1 MNSKDFVA
9 NSFNTNTKRYG
20 IDDGDLNIV
29 NSYFTKQ
36 GWELLTREQF
46 RAIASLIRT
55 RNKFLA
61 DNPNHDLRKK
71 HETAL
76 FVQLS
81 IYDYLDD
88 DTATQTK
95 KLARY
100 FGGNEERLQQSN
112 SRIKDS
118 VRGVDNAHI
127 QATKVMLPLF
137 ISAPQLKKM
146 RANKGITSTAHTG
159 VDNDLGEKTQTN
171 LSDEEAGE

>member
-9 NSFNTNTKRYG
+9 NSFINNPQRYG

-61 DNPNHDLRKK
+61 DNPNYDLRKK
-71 HETAL
+71 NETAL
-76 FVQLS
+76 FVQPTLF
-81 IYDYLDD
+81 DFLDD
-88 DTATQTK
+88 DTARQIK
-95 KLARY
+95 KLTRY
-100 FGGNEERLQQSN
+100 FSRDEKRLELSN
-112 SRIKDS
+112 SRIKDG

-137 ISAPQLKKM
+137 ISDPILKKM
-146 RANKGITSTAHTG
+146 RINTDETSTAHTG
-159 VDNDLGEKTQTN
+159 VDDNLGEKTQTK
-171 LSDEEAGE
+171 LGDKEAVE